1 MLIQVK
7 CWTNLECTFYSFAQG
22 STLTCSL
29 LPRLR
34 ANQVWMLK
42 PSLTNF
48 TQRSLVAQTAKRLD
62 SEAILPKM
70 KMLQGTCS
78 DCLWFMHRFT
88 VLQWLVRHCRG
99 PAARDQGAWQVTA
112 VDLLTYGN
120 VTPFNSVLTPSM
132 YMPLYQNDASTNLWH
147 FPCQFWREIRQLGR
161 CTTFSYYTGHISRSY
176 RNKRYQLGM

>member
-7 CWTNLECTFYSFAQG
+7 CWNNLECTFYSFAQS

-42 PSLTNF
+42 PSLTNS
-48 TQRSLVAQTAKRLD
+48 TQKSLVAQTAKCLD
-62 SEAILPKM
+62 SDAILAKM

-78 DCLWFMHRFT
+78 DCLWFMRRFT
-88 VLQWLVRHCRG
+88 VLQWPVRHCRW

-112 VDLLTYGN
+112 VKLWTYGN
-120 VTPFNSVLTPSM
+120 VTPFNSVLTPINVHAPVPKWRKHKLMTLSTSVLTWNQTISA
-132 YMPLYQNDASTNLWH
+132 LYHIQLLCRSH
-147 FPCQFWREIRQLGR
+147 FQKL
-161 CTTFSYYTGHISRSY
+161 S
-176 RNKRYQLGM
+176 